1 MNLIPVKLQPRPLRR
16 KQDFPCGSGY
26 CPPGCVLSRGDEQQQ
41 TRAQPLELI
50 LGLLPPLQ
58 PLDSYGA
65 VNSQR
70 GVQEEG
76 VLHTG
81 LRPAG
86 L

>member
-1 MNLIPVKLQPRPLRR
+1 MNLIPVKLRPRPLRR
-16 KQDFPCGSGY
+16 KQDFPCGSDY
-26 CPPGCVLSRGDEQQQ
+26 CPPGCILSRGDEQQQ

-50 LGLLPPLQ
+50 LGLLPPL
-58 PLDSYGA
+58 DSYGA
-65 VNSQR
+65 VSSQR